1 MSERRDS
8 ILTIAPYAPQ
18 RRGLLLVLS
27 SPSGAGKTTITRRL
41 VERDGEL
48 RISVSTTTRAKR
60 PSEVEGVDYVFVSEA
75 EFKAATARGEF
86 LEYAQVFGNWYGT
99 PRAAVE
105 RSLRAGLDVVTD
117 VDWQGTQQLRQNFR
131 DDVVSVFIL
140 PPSIAE
146 LERRLRTRAQDDE
159 KVVQN
164 RMAKAHDEM
173 SHWPEYDYVIVNGDL
188 EQAVATVALILQA
201 ERLKRERQP
210 GLADFVRQL
219 RGGG

>member
-1 MSERRDS
+1 M
-8 ILTIAPYAPQ
+8 LKIAPYARQ

-41 VERDGEL
+41 VERDPEL

-60 PSEVEGVDYVFVSEA
+60 PSEIDGVDYVFVSEA
-75 EFKAATARGEF
+75 EFTAATARDEF
-86 LEYAQVFGNWYGT
+86 LEYAHVFGNWYGT

-105 RSLRAGLDVVTD
+105 RSLQSGLDVVTD
-117 VDWQGTQQLRQNFR
+117 VDWQGTQQLKQNFR
-131 DDVVSVFIL
+131 DDMVSVFIL

-146 LERRLRTRAQDDE
+146 LERRLRARAQDDE

-188 EQAVATVALILQA
+188 EEAVAMVARILQA
-201 ERLKRERQP
+201 ERLKRARQP

-219 RGGG
+219 RAGF